1 MQLSS
6 FYIAIVLTV
15 KHQIQITNPKL
26 DALFVYKIEFQFK
39 NYLYLRLKNLVLSA
53 SEAPLCSRF
62 QTLMNSFNSNS
73 SVCKGVLDFED
84 WDRSFHTLGY
94 SNLMAELSFVKNT
107 QKKLFLK
114 NRNIKKGFAD
124 AFDKVCGG
132 ANALSSFSRP
142 C

>member
-1 MQLSS
+1 MHGKED
-6 FYIAIVLTV
+6 FCRTV
-15 KHQIQITNPKL
+15 
-26 DALFVYKIEFQFK
+26 
-39 NYLYLRLKNLVLSA
+39 
-53 SEAPLCSRF
+53 